1 MIRAI
6 GIAVGVFVAVVAAV
20 LWVASLTE
28 RKPAELSDYVAKR
41 QVHGEPVLQRGR
53 ITWMRLDPASDV
65 ISGNIRNITRRPLRN
80 VIARIVLENQNART
94 VEWEVAQMDRKVVLP
109 GQVASYRAVMKHD
122 AAARMCL
129 VDFIDGETRT
139 FLIDR
144 R

>member
-6 GIAVGVFVAVVAAV
+6 GIGIGVFVAVVAAV
-20 LWVASLTE
+20 LWVASLTQ

-41 QVHGEPVLQRGR
+41 QAHGEPVLQRGR
-53 ITWMRLDPASDV
+53 ITWMRLDPTSDV

-94 VEWEVAQMDRKVVLP
+94 IAWEVAQMDRKVVLP

-122 AAARMCL
+122 DAARMCL